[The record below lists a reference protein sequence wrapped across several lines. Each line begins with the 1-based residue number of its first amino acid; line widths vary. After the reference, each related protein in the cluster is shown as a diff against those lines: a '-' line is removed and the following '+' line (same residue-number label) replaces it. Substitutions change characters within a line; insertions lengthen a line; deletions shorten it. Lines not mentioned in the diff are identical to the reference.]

1 MKLIAITTIAM
12 LLFVFGCSKPA
23 PEGESPKLQETVE
36 QTSTDEQTSTA
47 ENDAAAALDSANA
60 ENQTSQAEANT
71 GSSAET
77 AKKPDTAKFTVY
89 YFTGKARCA
98 SCYKIENYT
107 KESVEKNFAKELK
120 AGTMVFKM
128 VDIDEPEFSHFI
140 KDYNLFTKSVV
151 VSKVVGGKETAWK
164 NLEKVWSLLNN
175 QETFMAYIRDEI
187 KAFME
192 AK

>member
-1 MKLIAITTIAM
+1 MKLIALSTI
-12 LLFVFGCSKPA
+12 LLALLVFGCAKTA
-23 PEGESPKLQETVE
+23 PESDSPKVKETAQQVAPAESPAETETGEVAADSTKGE
-36 QTSTDEQTSTA
+36 TPASQTKNETQP
-47 ENDAAAALDSANA
+47 
-60 ENQTSQAEANT
+60 
-71 GSSAET
+71 SAEP
-77 AKKPDTAKFTVY
+77 AAKPDKAQFIVF

-98 SCYKIENYT
+98 SCHKIENYT

-120 AGTMVFKM
+120 DGTMVFKM

-140 KDYNLFTKSVV
+140 KDYDLFTKSVV

-175 QETFMAYIRDEI
+175 QDTFMAYIRDEI

>member
-1 MKLIAITTIAM
+1 MKLIAISTIAI
-12 LLFVFGCSKPA
+12 LLFVFGCSKLA
-23 PEGESPKLQETVE
+23 PEGESAKVQENIQ

-47 ENDAAAALDSANA
+47 ENDAPAALDSATA
-60 ENQTSQAEANT
+60 ENQASQTEGNP

-98 SCYKIENYT
+98 SCFKIENYT

-120 AGTMVFKM
+120 AGLMVFKM
-128 VDIDEPEFSHFI
+128 VDIDEPEHSHFI
-140 KDYNLFTKSVV
+140 KDYDLFTKSVV
-151 VSKVVGGKETAWK
+151 ISKTVGGKETAWK

-175 QETFMAYIRDEI
+175 QDKFMAYIRDEI